1 MTTYYLEEYDL
12 IKVCVFNGISSHYA
26 FIKQPLDKQKSIL
39 EDRLFNP
46 LLLKNPKMKPFVDS
60 FLKQYSEQST
70 IEQIKNFWKNK
81 ITIEDFSE
89 PILNSNYTYRED
101 ADRLKFL
108 KSLFDKSPN
117 FLKIVHSHIQ
127 SVIKNKLNNT
137 IYTNISDSIYDAYF
151 QMLKSKTGASIKKNL
166 SLKEIKDNID
176 SYKPHKPNGIKK
188 KINAYLNS
196 FNHDSFLYENIT
208 KELEE
213 HINNN
218 GTIKLFWEEKIP
230 LFTQDVIKKHNNE
243 KVEIS
248 WGKTTSLYLLSFQ
261 INPEFI
267 VEKAHVTQNQALY
280 FRGIFQNS
288 LADFISKNFNGN
300 VANLNGGAYYS
311 VNILFDNQDNKNRAE
326 SFCSIL
332 QNNLDHIITTYCKKE
347 TNNNLNNQLNEY
359 FNKLNLS
366 FELDKTLGQ
375 KEKNQK
381 QVKNKI

>member
-1 MTTYYLEEYDL
+1 M
-12 IKVCVFNGISSHYA
+12 
-26 FIKQPLDKQKSIL
+26 
-39 EDRLFNP
+39 
-46 LLLKNPKMKPFVDS
+46 
-60 FLKQYSEQST
+60 
-70 IEQIKNFWKNK
+70 
-81 ITIEDFSE
+81 
-89 PILNSNYTYRED
+89 
-101 ADRLKFL
+101 
-108 KSLFDKSPN
+108 
-117 FLKIVHSHIQ
+117 
-127 SVIKNKLNNT
+127 
-137 IYTNISDSIYDAYF
+137 
-151 QMLKSKTGASIKKNL
+151 
-166 SLKEIKDNID
+166 
-176 SYKPHKPNGIKK
+176 
-188 KINAYLNS
+188 
-196 FNHDSFLYENIT
+196 
-208 KELEE
+208 
-213 HINNN
+213 
-218 GTIKLFWEEKIP
+218 
-230 LFTQDVIKKHNNE
+230 
-243 KVEIS
+243 
-248 WGKTTSLYLLSFQ
+248 GKTTSLYLLSFQ

>member
-248 WGKTTSLYLLSFQ
+248 WGKQPLY
-261 INPEFI
+261 IC
-267 VEKAHVTQNQALY
+267 Y
-280 FRGIFQNS
+280 
-288 LADFISKNFNGN
+288 
-300 VANLNGGAYYS
+300 
-311 VNILFDNQDNKNRAE
+311 LFK
-326 SFCSIL
+326 
-332 QNNLDHIITTYCKKE
+332 
-347 TNNNLNNQLNEY
+347 
-359 FNKLNLS
+359 
-366 FELDKTLGQ
+366 
-375 KEKNQK
+375 
-381 QVKNKI
+381 